1 MIMYSVVKT
10 GGKQYL
16 VREGME
22 ITVDRINIE
31 PATVPQKTGLRRGKE
46 GKKVELEALLKF
58 DDGGKTFEL
67 GKPFLKEKVT
77 AEVIDN
83 VLGEKIRIA
92 RFKAKSRERKVRGFR
107 SKLTKLKIVK
117 M

>member
-1 MIMYSVVKT
+1 MVMYSVVKT

-16 VREGME
+16 VKDGIE
-22 ITVDRINIE
+22 ITVDLLDSE
-31 PATVPQKTGLRRGKE
+31 K

-58 DDGGKTFEL
+58 DDEGKTFEL
-67 GKPFLKEKVT
+67 GAPFLKEKVS

-117 M
+117 V

>member
-1 MIMYSVVKT
+1 MVMYTVVKT

-16 VREGME
+16 VKDGME
-22 ITVDRINIE
+22 ITVDLKDAE
-31 PATVPQKTGLRRGKE
+31 K

-58 DDGGKTFEL
+58 DDEGKTFEL
-67 GKPFLKEKVT
+67 GNPFLKNKVT
-77 AEVIDN
+77 AEVVDN

-92 RFKAKSRERKVRGFR
+92 KFKAKSRERKVRGFR
-107 SKLTKLKIVK
+107 SKLTKLRIVK

>member
-1 MIMYSVVKT
+1 MAMYTVVKT

-16 VREGME
+16 VKDGME
-22 ITVDRINIE
+22 ITVDLMDTE
-31 PATVPQKTGLRRGKE
+31 K
-46 GKKVELEALLKF
+46 GKKVELEALLRF
-58 DDGGKTFEL
+58 DDEGKIFEL
-67 GKPFLKEKVT
+67 GNPLLKGKVT

-117 M
+117 IS

>member
-1 MIMYSVVKT
+1 MVMYTVVKT

-16 VREGME
+16 VKDGME
-22 ITVDRINIE
+22 ITVDLMDSE
-31 PATVPQKTGLRRGKE
+31 K

-58 DDGGKTFEL
+58 DDEGKTFEL
-67 GKPFLKEKVT
+67 GTPFLKDKVT

-107 SKLTKLKIVK
+107 AKLTKLKIVK
-117 M
+117 I

>member
-1 MIMYSVVKT
+1 MVMYSVVKT

-16 VREGME
+16 VKDGME
-22 ITVDRINIE
+22 ITVDLLDSE
-31 PATVPQKTGLRRGKE
+31 K

-58 DDGGKTFEL
+58 DDEGKTFEL
-67 GKPFLKEKVT
+67 GAPFLKEKVS

-117 M
+117 V

>member
-1 MIMYSVVKT
+1 MYSVVKT

-16 VREGME
+16 VHDGME
-22 ITVDRINIE
+22 ITVDLMDVE
-31 PATVPQKTGLRRGKE
+31 K

-58 DDGGKTFEL
+58 DDEGKTFEL
-67 GKPFLKEKVT
+67 GTPFLKEKVN
-77 AEVIDN
+77 AEVVDN

-117 M
+117 V

>member
-1 MIMYSVVKT
+1 MYTVVKT

-16 VREGME
+16 VKDGME
-22 ITVDRINIE
+22 LTVDLMDAE
-31 PATVPQKTGLRRGKE
+31 K
-46 GKKVELEALLKF
+46 GKKVELDVLLKF
-58 DDGGKTFEL
+58 DDEGKTFEL
-67 GKPFLKEKVT
+67 GTPFLKEKVA

-92 RFKAKSRERKVRGFR
+92 KFKAKSRFRNVRGFR

-117 M
+117 V

>member
-1 MIMYSVVKT
+1 MTTFAVVRS

-16 VREGME
+16 VNEGME
-22 ITVDRINIE
+22 LTVDLMDSE
-31 PATVPQKTGLRRGKE
+31 A

-58 DDGGKTFEL
+58 DDDGKSFEV
-67 GKPFLKEKVT
+67 GKPVLKATVK

-83 VLGEKIRIA
+83 VMGEKIRIA

-117 M
+117 IS

>member
-1 MIMYSVVKT
+1 MYTVVKT

-16 VREGME
+16 VKDGME
-22 ITVDRINIE
+22 ITVDLMDSE
-31 PATVPQKTGLRRGKE
+31 K

-58 DDGGKTFEL
+58 DDEGKTFEL
-67 GKPFLKEKVT
+67 GTPFLKDKVT

-107 SKLTKLKIVK
+107 SKLTKLKIIKV
-117 M
+117 

>member
-1 MIMYSVVKT
+1 MVMYTVVKT

-16 VREGME
+16 VKDGME
-22 ITVDRINIE
+22 LTVDLMDAE
-31 PATVPQKTGLRRGKE
+31 K
-46 GKKVELEALLKF
+46 GKKVELDVLLKF
-58 DDGGKTFEL
+58 DDEGKTFEL
-67 GKPFLKEKVT
+67 GTPFLKEKVA

-92 RFKAKSRERKVRGFR
+92 KFKAKSRFRNVRGFR

-117 M
+117 V

>member
-1 MIMYSVVKT
+1 MVMYTVVRT

-16 VREGME
+16 VKEGME
-22 ITVDRINIE
+22 ITVDLMDSE
-31 PATVPQKTGLRRGKE
+31 K

-58 DDGGKTFEL
+58 DDEGKTFEL
-67 GKPFLKEKVT
+67 GQPLLKENVM

-107 SKLTKLKIVK
+107 AKLTKLKIIK
-117 M
+117 I

>member
-1 MIMYSVVKT
+1 MVMYSVVKT

-16 VREGME
+16 VKDGME
-22 ITVDRINIE
+22 ITVDLIDAE
-31 PATVPQKTGLRRGKE
+31 K
-46 GKKVELEALLKF
+46 GKKVELETLLKF
-58 DDGGKTFEL
+58 DDEGKTFEL
-67 GKPFLKEKVT
+67 GAPFLKEKVS

-117 M
+117 V

>member
-1 MIMYSVVKT
+1 MVMYTVVKT

-16 VREGME
+16 IKDGME
-22 ITVDRINIE
+22 LTVDLMDTE
-31 PATVPQKTGLRRGKE
+31 K
-46 GKKVELEALLKF
+46 GKKVELEALLRF
-58 DDGGKTFEL
+58 DDEGKTFEL
-67 GKPFLKEKVT
+67 GTPFLKDKVT

-117 M
+117 V

>member
-1 MIMYSVVKT
+1 MVMYTVVKT

-16 VREGME
+16 VKDGME
-22 ITVDRINIE
+22 ITVDLLDSE
-31 PATVPQKTGLRRGKE
+31 K
-46 GKKVELEALLKF
+46 GKKVDLDVLLKF
-58 DDGGKTFEL
+58 DDEGKTFEL
-67 GKPFLKEKVT
+67 GTPFLKDKVT

-117 M
+117 V

>member
-1 MIMYSVVKT
+1 MVMYSVVKT

-16 VREGME
+16 VHDGME
-22 ITVDRINIE
+22 ITVDLMDVE
-31 PATVPQKTGLRRGKE
+31 K

-58 DDGGKTFEL
+58 DDEGKTFEL
-67 GKPFLKEKVT
+67 GQPFLKEKVT
-77 AEVIDN
+77 AEVVDN

-92 RFKAKSRERKVRGFR
+92 KFKAKSRERKVRGFR

-117 M
+117 V

>member
-1 MIMYSVVKT
+1 MVMYAVVKT

-16 VREGME
+16 VHDGME
-22 ITVDRINIE
+22 ITVDLMD
-31 PATVPQKTGLRRGKE
+31 VKKSD
-46 GKKVELEALLKF
+46 KVELESLLKF
-58 DDGGKTFEL
+58 DDEGKTFDL
-67 GKPFLKEKVT
+67 GTPLLKNKVS

-107 SKLTKLKIVK
+107 SKLTKLKIIKV
-117 M
+117 

>member
-1 MIMYSVVKT
+1 MSMAMYTVIKT

-16 VREGME
+16 VRDGME
-22 ITVDRINIE
+22 ITVDLMNN
-31 PATVPQKTGLRRGKE
+31 
-46 GKKVELEALLKF
+46 KKSDKVKLEALLKF
-58 DDGGKTFEL
+58 DDEGKTFEL
-67 GKPFLKEKVT
+67 GAPFLKDKVT

-117 M
+117 V

>member
-16 VREGME
+16 VKDGME
-22 ITVDRINIE
+22 ITVDLMDVE
-31 PATVPQKTGLRRGKE
+31 K

-58 DDGGKTFEL
+58 DDEGKTFEL
-67 GKPFLKEKVT
+67 GAPFLKEKVS

-107 SKLTKLKIVK
+107 SKLTKLKIIKV
-117 M
+117 

>member
-1 MIMYSVVKT
+1 MYSVVKT

-16 VREGME
+16 VKDGME
-22 ITVDRINIE
+22 ITVDLIDAE
-31 PATVPQKTGLRRGKE
+31 K
-46 GKKVELEALLKF
+46 GKKVELETLLKF
-58 DDGGKTFEL
+58 DDEGKTFEL
-67 GKPFLKEKVT
+67 GAPFLKEKVS

-117 M
+117 V

>member
-1 MIMYSVVKT
+1 MVMYSVVKT

-16 VREGME
+16 VKDGME
-22 ITVDRINIE
+22 ITVDLMDVE
-31 PATVPQKTGLRRGKE
+31 K

-58 DDGGKTFEL
+58 DDEGKTFEL
-67 GKPFLKEKVT
+67 GAPFLKEKVS
-77 AEVIDN
+77 AEVVDN

-117 M
+117 V

>member
-1 MIMYSVVKT
+1 MVMYSVVKT

-16 VREGME
+16 VRDGME
-22 ITVDRINIE
+22 ITVDFMNID
-31 PATVPQKTGLRRGKE
+31 K
-46 GKKVELEALLKF
+46 GKKVELETLLRF
-58 DDGGKTFEL
+58 DDGGKKFEL

-92 RFKAKSRERKVRGFR
+92 KFKAKSRERKVRGFR
-107 SKLTKLKIVK
+107 AKLTKLKIVK